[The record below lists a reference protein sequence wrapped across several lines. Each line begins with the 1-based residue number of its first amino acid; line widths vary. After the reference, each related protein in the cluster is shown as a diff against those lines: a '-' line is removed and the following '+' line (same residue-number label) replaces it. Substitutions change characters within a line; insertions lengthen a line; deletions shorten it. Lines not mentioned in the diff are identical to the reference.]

1 MKDRLNSLHESCLP
15 VPAAAVVAAELALAR
30 AQALEPARAWA
41 LALDQ
46 ALVVVPVRTVGQHF
60 FALRDVARSLVAVV
74 AVELDEVR
82 RLGRRLARAEAALD
96 AF

>member
-1 MKDRLNSLHESCLP
+1 LNRAIPPDDAL
-15 VPAAAVVAAELALAR
+15 VAAATTR
-30 AQALEPARAWA
+30 
-41 LALDQ
+41 
-46 ALVVVPVRTVGQHF
+46 
-60 FALRDVARSLVAVV
+60 AVV